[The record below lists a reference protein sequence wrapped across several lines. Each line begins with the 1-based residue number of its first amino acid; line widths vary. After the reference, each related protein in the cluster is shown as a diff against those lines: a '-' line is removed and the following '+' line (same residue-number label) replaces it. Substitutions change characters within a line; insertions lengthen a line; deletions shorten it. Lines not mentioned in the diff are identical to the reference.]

1 MITIVK
7 NDARSTTKHAYAV
20 AKILRC
26 GPDFTDELTG
36 FPCRYS
42 TIVSMQHVFS
52 LRHQYDKVAIV
63 ALARKEV
70 TLLLS
75 NLLAGEALALQDELP

>member
-7 NDARSTTKHAYAV
+7 NDAKSTTKHAYAV

-36 FPCRYS
+36 FPCR
-42 TIVSMQHVFS
+42 
-52 LRHQYDKVAIV
+52 
-63 ALARKEV
+63 
-70 TLLLS
+70 
-75 NLLAGEALALQDELP
+75 